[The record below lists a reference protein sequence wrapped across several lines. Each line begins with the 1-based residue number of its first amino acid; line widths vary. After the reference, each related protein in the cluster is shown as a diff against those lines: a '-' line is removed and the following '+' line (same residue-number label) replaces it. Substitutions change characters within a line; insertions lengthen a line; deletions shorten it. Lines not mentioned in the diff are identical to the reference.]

1 MALRQT
7 IRWSDWPR
15 NPFCNNRF
23 YSKTFINICMSR
35 CVWIKIK
42 NVGCALILAC
52 GARETRGIW
61 PRAILNYWTPFQI
74 ESLTHP
80 QHLRQ
85 ATIDFS
91 CEMKNRD
98 KDPQKLRLKNIYIQF
113 FRPLNYYFFNNE
125 RNSKM
130 WKNIHWEI
138 HWEIFSRRIVVE
150 ESWFQI
156 YWIIRFIIRLLEIIA
171 TNAFFQSK
179 KLFFTHEMILK

>member
-1 MALRQT
+1 MAWWLKCIFDGLKYDGLIKNFAVQKDIICAFHFVLNRHKIRRMALRQT
-7 IRWSDWPR
+7 IRWSDEPR
-15 NPFCNNRF
+15 NPFCNSRF

-98 KDPQKLRLKNIYIQF
+98 KDPQKLRL
-113 FRPLNYYFFNNE
+113 
-125 RNSKM
+125 
-130 WKNIHWEI
+130 
-138 HWEIFSRRIVVE
+138 
-150 ESWFQI
+150 
-156 YWIIRFIIRLLEIIA
+156 
-171 TNAFFQSK
+171 
-179 KLFFTHEMILK
+179 